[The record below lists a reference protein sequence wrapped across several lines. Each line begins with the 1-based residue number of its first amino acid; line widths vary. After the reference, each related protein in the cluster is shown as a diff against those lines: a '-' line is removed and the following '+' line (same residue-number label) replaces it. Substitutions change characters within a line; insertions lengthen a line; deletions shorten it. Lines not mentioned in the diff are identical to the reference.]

1 MSVELQ
7 KVEFQKIRH
16 LEYFER
22 LQYCVTN
29 YIETVVIISRQLE
42 QKVSYSKVFL
52 KNPRIIS

>member
-1 MSVELQ
+1 MSVKLQ
-7 KVEFQKIRH
+7 NVEFLKKIRH

-42 QKVSYSKVFL
+42 QKVS
-52 KNPRIIS
+52 